1 MKKQTNPKPP
11 LVRMIVK
18 RDGQTVPY
26 DRAKI
31 ERAIYLAMSACGHKG
46 SFYEESAKE
55 LSEVVESNLSA
66 YEQIDVDLVQ
76 DIVETVLME
85 SQHKDAAKAYILYRY
100 DKDRAR
106 AKQVS
111 ESGLLSSGFLST
123 FKHAESPM
131 SPLGTFVYYR
141 TYSRYLPKEGR
152 REDWWETVKRAVE
165 YNCSLVPTPR
175 NEAEKL
181 YKNVFELKQFLSGRT
196 MWVGNTDVSIHYPTS
211 NFNCSFQ
218 VIDNFAAFRD
228 LFYLLMVGSGCGVRI
243 LADDVKN
250 LPPIRKGIEVIHQM
264 YEPLPKDARQDT
276 TAILTTHND
285 TLIITVGDSKEGW
298 GQAIETFMKVY
309 WSSEFRKIK
318 TIVINYDHVRPKGEK
333 LKTFGGT
340 ASGHS
345 SMKNMFVKIE
355 KVFSRVTSRTAAG
368 KASLRPIDC
377 LDIANII
384 GENVVSGGVR
394 RTAEI
399 MLIDSDDK
407 ECIQAKSELYK
418 KVGDTW
424 VIDSEIS
431 HRQMSNNSIYYRSKP
446 TREHLRWH
454 LNEMRRSGEP
464 GWVNAEAG
472 AKRRPN
478 FNGVNPCAEILL
490 DSNGLCN
497 LTTVN
502 TAAFAKDGKL
512 DKEGLLEAQRLS
524 ARAGY
529 RMTFTELE
537 LPDWNKV
544 QQRDKLIGCSLTGW
558 QDMVNACNLTR
569 EDQAALLK
577 ELREA
582 ARNAAFEYADE
593 LGRERPILVT
603 TVKPEGSLS
612 LLPTVSSGVH
622 YSHAPYYIRRI
633 RISASDPLVKVCEEL
648 GYPVFPEVGQDPETC
663 VTKVVEF
670 PVKAPEGK
678 VKPQVSALEQL
689 ENYKMFMENYVDHNC
704 SITVHVRDHEW
715 DDVEQWVWDN
725 WDETVALSFLPYND
739 SFYEMLP
746 FEAISKEEYE
756 KRAAEMKMFSPML
769 LAKYERE
776 ETDLDIGND
785 GCESGHCPVR

>member
-1 MKKQTNPKPP
+1 
-11 LVRMIVK
+11 
-18 RDGQTVPY
+18 
-26 DRAKI
+26 
-31 ERAIYLAMSACGHKG
+31 
-46 SFYEESAKE
+46 
-55 LSEVVESNLSA
+55 
-66 YEQIDVDLVQ
+66 
-76 DIVETVLME
+76 ME

-318 TIVINYDHVRPKGEK
+318 TVVINYDHVRPKGEK

-368 KASLRPIDC
+368 KASLGPTTASILQISARTW
-377 LDIANII
+377 
-384 GENVVSGGVR
+384 SGGVR
-394 RTAEI
+394 ERLRSCP
-399 MLIDSDDK
+399 LILMIK
-407 ECIQAKSELYK
+407 
-418 KVGDTW
+418 
-424 VIDSEIS
+424 
-431 HRQMSNNSIYYRSKP
+431 
-446 TREHLRWH
+446 
-454 LNEMRRSGEP
+454 
-464 GWVNAEAG
+464 
-472 AKRRPN
+472 
-478 FNGVNPCAEILL
+478 
-490 DSNGLCN
+490 
-497 LTTVN
+497 
-502 TAAFAKDGKL
+502 
-512 DKEGLLEAQRLS
+512 
-524 ARAGY
+524 
-529 RMTFTELE
+529 
-537 LPDWNKV
+537 
-544 QQRDKLIGCSLTGW
+544 
-558 QDMVNACNLTR
+558 
-569 EDQAALLK
+569 
-577 ELREA
+577 
-582 ARNAAFEYADE
+582 
-593 LGRERPILVT
+593 
-603 TVKPEGSLS
+603 
-612 LLPTVSSGVH
+612 
-622 YSHAPYYIRRI
+622 
-633 RISASDPLVKVCEEL
+633 SASRP
-648 GYPVFPEVGQDPETC
+648 
-663 VTKVVEF
+663 
-670 PVKAPEGK
+670 
-678 VKPQVSALEQL
+678 
-689 ENYKMFMENYVDHNC
+689 
-704 SITVHVRDHEW
+704 
-715 DDVEQWVWDN
+715 
-725 WDETVALSFLPYND
+725 
-739 SFYEMLP
+739 
-746 FEAISKEEYE
+746 
-756 KRAAEMKMFSPML
+756 RAS
-769 LAKYERE
+769 
-776 ETDLDIGND
+776 
-785 GCESGHCPVR
+785 S